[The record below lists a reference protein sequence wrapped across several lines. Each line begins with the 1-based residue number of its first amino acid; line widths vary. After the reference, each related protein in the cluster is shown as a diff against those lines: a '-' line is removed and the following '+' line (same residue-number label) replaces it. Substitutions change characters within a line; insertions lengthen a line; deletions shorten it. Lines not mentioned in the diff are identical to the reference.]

1 MADVQVLGAYSNMV
15 VFRSIAL
22 VALAAFALPAEV
34 SAQAQVQA
42 VAASEPITAKA
53 DGKRKINL
61 SGRQRMLSQYMAK
74 AVCFA
79 NLKVDEKLQLDE
91 LQLAHHLFER
101 TLVEMRD
108 GSVVQR
114 MLPEEDL
121 GINTALDEV
130 ELVWYPYAKAVKARD
145 TAAVVGQNLTVLTKS
160 NDAVT
165 LFQKKYG
172 SSGDV
177 ALEIAAALNISGRQR
192 MLTQKSSKEFCLV
205 ASGLD
210 TPANRTAL
218 KATIDLFEKSMAGL
232 KDGNKEMGLGAAP
245 SKGIIDQIGKVTEAW
260 APMKAIF
267 SKVAEGSEPTPDDV
281 AAISKQN
288 VAVMEA
294 ANVIVGMY
302 EGLTDK

>member
-1 MADVQVLGAYSNMV
+1 MV
-15 VFRSIAL
+15 VFRTI
-22 VALAAFALPAEV
+22 ALAALVSFAASPPA
-34 SAQAQVQA
+34 SAQALVQS
-42 VAASEPITAKA
+42 AATPEPITSKA

-79 NLKVDEKLQLDE
+79 NLHVDEKLQIDE
-91 LQLAHHLFER
+91 MSLAHHLFER

-108 GSVVQR
+108 GSAVQR

-130 ELVWYPYAKAVKARD
+130 ERVWFVYGKAVKAREI
-145 TAAVVGQNLTVLTKS
+145 AAVVGQNLTVLTKS

-177 ALEIAAALNISGRQR
+177 APEIAAALNISGRQR

-205 ASGLD
+205 ATGIDSAG
-210 TPANRTAL
+210 NRAAL
-218 KATIDLFEKSMAGL
+218 KASIELFEKSMAGL
-232 KDGNKEMGLGAAP
+232 KDGNTAMGLGAAP
-245 SKGIIDQIGKVTEAW
+245 SPEILDQIGKVNAAW
-260 APMKAIF
+260 ALMKAIF
-267 SKVAEGSEPTPDDV
+267 ARVSEGAEPTPEEV
-281 AAISKQN
+281 SAISKQN
-288 VAVMEA
+288 VSVMEA
-294 ANVIVGMY
+294 ANSIVSMY
-302 EGLTDK
+302 EKVGTK

>member
-1 MADVQVLGAYSNMV
+1 ML
-15 VFRSIAL
+15 VFRTIGLAVL
-22 VALAAFALPAEV
+22 VSLSVTSGAAAQALAQNV
-34 SAQAQVQA
+34 T
-42 VAASEPITAKA
+42 ASEPITAAA

-79 NLKVDEKLQLDE
+79 NLKVDEKLQIDE

-108 GSVVQR
+108 GSPVQR

-121 GINTALDEV
+121 KINAALDEV
-130 ELVWYPYAKAVKARD
+130 EKVWYVYGKAVKTREIG
-145 TAAVVGQNLTVLTKS
+145 AVVGQNLAVLTKS

-172 SSGDV
+172 SKGETSP
-177 ALEIAAALNISGRQR
+177 EIAAALNISGRQR

-210 TPANRTAL
+210 TAGNRTAL
-218 KATIDLFEKSMAGL
+218 KASIDLFDKSMAGL
-232 KDGNKEMGLGAAP
+232 KDGDKDMGLGAAP
-245 SKGIIDQIGKVTEAW
+245 TKAIIDQIGKVNEAW

-267 SKVAEGSEPTPDDV
+267 AKVAEGGEAKPEDI

-302 EGLTDK
+302 ETVNK